1 MREDTHCLNG
11 ENQIKIEMDREI
23 ENFINDYR
31 AFLENNN
38 IDIAKSTIDKEWFV
52 YRYDKNYG
60 YYDFFLR
67 FTTVSELVDIIIDEM
82 RFELYC
88 AIDKEINPPNSVDF
102 ELADMISGYYKNKE
116 NKTEFTVLLDMIVN
130 SELGKNS
137 EFFQMLNK
145 LCKTQVVYEEEKGII

>member
-1 MREDTHCLNG
+1 MRKDTYCLNS
-11 ENQIKIEMDREI
+11 ESQLKIKMDEEI

-31 AFLENNN
+31 AFLVNNN
-38 IDIAKSTIDKEWFV
+38 IDVAKSTIDNTWFV
-52 YRYDKNYG
+52 YRYEKGYG

-82 RFELYC
+82 RFKLYC
-88 AIDKEINPPNSVDF
+88 AIEKEIDPPNCVDF

-116 NKTEFTVLLDMIVN
+116 KETEFTVLLDMIVN

-145 LCKTQVVYEEEKGII
+145 LCKIQVAYDGEKGII

>member
-1 MREDTHCLNG
+1 MREDTHCLNS
-11 ENQIKIEMDREI
+11 ENQLKTKMDEEI

-31 AFLENNN
+31 AFLQNNN
-38 IDIAKSTIDKEWFV
+38 IDIAKSTIDNTWFV

-67 FTTVSELVDIIIDEM
+67 FTTASELVDIIIDEM

-88 AIDKEINPPNSVDF
+88 AIDKEIDSPNCVEF
-102 ELADMISGYYKNKE
+102 ALADMISGYYKNKE
-116 NKTEFTVLLDMIVN
+116 KKTEFTVLLDMIVN

-145 LCKTQVVYEEEKGII
+145 LCRTQAACEGEKGII

>member
-1 MREDTHCLNG
+1 MREDTYCLNS
-11 ENQIKIEMDREI
+11 ENQLKTIMDEEI

-31 AFLENNN
+31 AFLANNN
-38 IDIAKSTIDKEWFV
+38 IDVAKSTIDNTWFV
-52 YRYDKNYG
+52 YRYDKEYG

-67 FTTVSELVDIIIDEM
+67 FTTASELVDIIIDEM

-88 AIDKEINPPNSVDF
+88 AIDKEIDPPNCVDF

-116 NKTEFTVLLDMIVN
+116 KKTEFTVLLDMIVN

-145 LCKTQVVYEEEKGII
+145 LCKTQDAYEEGNGII

>member
-1 MREDTHCLNG
+1 MREDTYCLNS
-11 ENQIKIEMDREI
+11 EDQLKIKIDEEI

-31 AFLENNN
+31 AFLQNNN
-38 IDIAKSTIDKEWFV
+38 IDIAKSTIDNMWFV

-67 FTTVSELVDIIIDEM
+67 FTTASELVDIIIDEM

-88 AIDKEINPPNSVDF
+88 AIDKEIDPPNCVNF

-116 NKTEFTVLLDMIVN
+116 KKTELIVLLDMIVN

-145 LCKTQVVYEEEKGII
+145 LCRTQATYEAGKGII